1 MRFLSPVFSLLMVQL
16 KGKVRVILVP
26 DYPNF
31 NLFGFP
37 LCVTRLQENTD
48 TDANFLKDTIKHK
61 FGVN

>member
-1 MRFLSPVFSLLMVQL
+1 MVQL

-48 TDANFLKDTIKHK
+48 TDANFLKDTIKYK